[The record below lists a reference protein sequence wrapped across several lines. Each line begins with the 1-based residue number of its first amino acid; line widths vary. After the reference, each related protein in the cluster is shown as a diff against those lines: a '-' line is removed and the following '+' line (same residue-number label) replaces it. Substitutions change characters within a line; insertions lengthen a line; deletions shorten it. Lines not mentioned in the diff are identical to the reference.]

1 MKLAEA
7 IKEQRELKRWS
18 QEELANI
25 LKVSRQ
31 SVSKWESAKNYPSLD
46 ILIAMSD
53 LFGISLE
60 HLIKGDARFKKVIL
74 EEIIERVTGHL
85 P

>member
-1 MKLAEA
+1 MGKCQKLCTC
-7 IKEQRELKRWS
+7 S
-18 QEELANI
+18 
-25 LKVSRQ
+25 
-31 SVSKWESAKNYPSLD
+31 D

-74 EEIIERVTGHL
+74 EGN
-85 P
+85 